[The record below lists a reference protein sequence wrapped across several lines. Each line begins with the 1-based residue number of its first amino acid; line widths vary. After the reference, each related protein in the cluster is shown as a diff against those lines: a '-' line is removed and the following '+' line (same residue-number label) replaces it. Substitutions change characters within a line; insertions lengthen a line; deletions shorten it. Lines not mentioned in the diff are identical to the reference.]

1 MSLPKIVNIRVP
13 IEPPPTHQAA
23 LRILKNKSTG
33 SMFVG
38 KMSKSNAV
46 QWMKSF
52 QAWLVKWR
60 PAEPIGGPLRV
71 SVNFGYAPLEKHK
84 RKHGGA
90 TVIEAKITRPDCDN
104 LVKMVLDCL
113 VKSGYIVDDSN
124 VTALSVTKWF
134 HHKGP
139 FVDVIITVDHKDPWA
154 ELDHP
159 TPCPAN

>member
-13 IEPPPTHQAA
+13 VEPPPTHQAA

-46 QWMKSF
+46 QWMKTF
-52 QAWLVKWR
+52 QSWLVKWR

-154 ELDHP
+154 EIDHP
-159 TPCPAN
+159 TPYSAN